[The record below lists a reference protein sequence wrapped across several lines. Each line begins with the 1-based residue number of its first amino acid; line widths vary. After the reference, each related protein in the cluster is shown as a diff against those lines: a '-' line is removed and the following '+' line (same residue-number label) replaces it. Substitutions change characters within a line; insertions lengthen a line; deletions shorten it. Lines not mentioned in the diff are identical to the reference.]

1 VLITIDDGYGEVYS
15 SVYPILKHHGFPATV
30 FTVTD
35 KVGHQND
42 WATVPD
48 LRGRPLLSWEQICEM
63 SQNGIQFGAHSRTH
77 PNLVEL
83 STEQMREEIAG
94 SKTDL
99 ENVLQQPIVAFA
111 YPFGEWNDL
120 VQSVTRESGFQSG
133 FSALSGLNIN
143 AAPPFALHRIEI
155 QGTFSLPRFFLA
167 LAIGYTS

>member
-1 VLITIDDGYGEVYS
+1 
-15 SVYPILKHHGFPATV
+15 
-30 FTVTD
+30 
-35 KVGHQND
+35 
-42 WATVPD
+42 
-48 LRGRPLLSWEQICEM
+48 M